1 MMDNDE
7 LNLLLHRL
15 RSWLPIVLVLVALA
29 VLFHFRSH
37 FHFGHFGAP
46 AIEDAQ
52 PGQIISE
59 DHFSP
64 PEDLEHLDLYRL
76 EHARL
81 SMDIAMYSFTD
92 KPLADELI
100 KLAREGVEIRIYR
113 DREQY
118 DNEQRNAAQH
128 HDLSTTDMFRG
139 EHNIQVRVKASGR
152 RDLMHLKAYL
162 IDGTLLRDGSA
173 NWSPAGE
180 KVQDNNA
187 RFTNNPVEIR
197 FFNDDFEQMWARA
210 DNEVVQ

>member
-1 MMDNDE
+1 M
-7 LNLLLHRL
+7 LRRL
-15 RSWLPIVLVLVALA
+15 GNWLPIVLVVAALA
-29 VLFHFRSH
+29 LLFHFRSH
-37 FHFGHFGAP
+37 LHFGAP
-46 AIEDAQ
+46 AIEDAK
-52 PGQIISE
+52 PGEFIFE

-100 KLAREGVEIRIYR
+100 KLAHDGVEIRIYR

-118 DNEQRNAAQH
+118 DTEQRNAAQH
-128 HDLSTTDMFRG
+128 HDQSTTDMFRG
-139 EHNIQVRVKASGR
+139 EQNIQVRVKASGR

-180 KVQDNNA
+180 KTQDNNA
-187 RFTNNPVEIR
+187 RFTNNPIEIR
-197 FFNDDFEQMWARA
+197 FFNDDFEQMWARS

>member
-1 MMDNDE
+1 MDS
-7 LNLLLHRL
+7 LNILLRRL
-15 RSWLPIVLVLVALA
+15 ASWLPAILVLAVLA
-29 VLFHFRSH
+29 VLFHYRNH
-37 FHFGHFGAP
+37 LHFGGQAT
-46 AIEDAQ
+46 EDAKS
-52 PGQIISE
+52 GEIILE

-64 PEDLEHLDLYRL
+64 PEDLERLDLYRL

-92 KPLADELI
+92 KSLADGVI
-100 KLAREGVEIRIYR
+100 KLARDGVEIRIYR
-113 DREQY
+113 DHEQY

-128 HDLSTTDMFRG
+128 HERSTTDMFHG
-139 EHNIQVRVKASGR
+139 EQNIQVRIKARGR

-197 FFNDDFEQMWARA
+197 FFNDAFEQMWARS
-210 DNEVVQ
+210 DNEIVQ

>member
-1 MMDNDE
+1 MDSPT
-7 LNLLLHRL
+7 LNYWLHRL
-15 RSWLPIVLVLVALA
+15 LRSLPNWLPIILVLIVLA
-29 VLFHFRSH
+29 ALFHFRDR
-37 FHFGHFGAP
+37 FHSQQKV
-46 AIEDAQ
+46 EDVTH
-52 PGQIISE
+52 GEIISE

-64 PEDLEHLDLYRL
+64 PEDLERLDLYRM

-92 KPLADELI
+92 KYLADEI
-100 KLAREGVEIRIYR
+100 VKMARQGIEIRVYR

-118 DNEQRNAAQH
+118 DNEERNAAQH
-128 HDLSTTDMFRG
+128 HDQSTSDMFKG
-139 EHNIQVRVKASGR
+139 EQNIQLRIKASGR

-187 RFTNNPVEIR
+187 RFTNNPVEVR
-197 FFNDDFEQMWARA
+197 FFNDAFEQMWARS
-210 DNEVVQ
+210 DNQIAQ

>member
-1 MMDNDE
+1 MARPSDTWIPIAVVVVVG
-7 LNLLLHRL
+7 LAALLL
-15 RSWLPIVLVLVALA
+15 
-29 VLFHFRSH
+29 FRQFRGQH
-37 FHFGHFGAP
+37 QP
-46 AIEDAQ
+46 WQAIDDAK

-64 PEDLEHLDLYRL
+64 PEDLERLDLYRM

-92 KPLADELI
+92 KYLADEI
-100 KLAREGVEIRIYR
+100 VKMARQGIEIRVYR

-118 DNEQRNAAQH
+118 DNEERNAAQH
-128 HDLSTTDMFRG
+128 HDQSTSDMFKG
-139 EHNIQVRVKASGR
+139 EQNIQLRIKASGR

-162 IDGTLLRDGSA
+162 IDGALLRDGSA

-187 RFTNNPVEIR
+187 RFTNNPVEVR
-197 FFNDDFEQMWARA
+197 FFNDAFEQMWARS
-210 DNEVVQ
+210 DNQIVQ

>member
-1 MMDNDE
+1 MDNLD
-7 LNLLLHRL
+7 LLLHRL
-15 RSWLPIVLVLVALA
+15 RSWLPIILVLVALA
-29 VLFHFRSH
+29 VLFHFRNRL
-37 FHFGHFGAP
+37 HFGGQE
-46 AIEDAQ
+46 IEDAK
-52 PGQIISE
+52 PGQVASE

-64 PEDLEHLDLYRL
+64 PEDLERLDLYRL

-100 KLAREGVEIRIYR
+100 KLALEGVEIRIYR

-128 HDLSTTDMFRG
+128 HDQSTTDMFRS

-152 RDLMHLKAYL
+152 HDLMHLKAYL
-162 IDGTLLRDGSA
+162 IDGVLLRDGSA

-197 FFNDDFEQMWARA
+197 FFSDAFEQMWARS

>member
-1 MMDNDE
+1 MDNDE
-7 LNLLLHRL
+7 LNLLLRRL
-15 RSWLPIVLVLVALA
+15 RSWLPIVLVLAALA
-29 VLFHFRSH
+29 VLFHFRGH

-46 AIEDAQ
+46 AIEDAK
-52 PGQIISE
+52 PGEIISE

-128 HDLSTTDMFRG
+128 HDLSTTDMFRE

-162 IDGTLLRDGSA
+162 IDGALLRDGSA

-180 KVQDNNA
+180 KTQDNNA

-197 FFNDDFEQMWARA
+197 FFSDDFEQMWARA

>member
-1 MMDNDE
+1 MDNDE

-197 FFNDDFEQMWARA
+197 FFNDDFEQMWARS